1 MTISSQDDTD
11 LNAKAAT
18 PQYPDWGIESKQF
31 FEDLASGKQTRRFL
45 YDVPSNGSPLDIEN
59 PQIGDAVTFRGQD
72 LIYGPD
78 SAWHE
83 DRPAEIDT
91 DTLVLPDD
99 NQMSDIPA
107 LHLLGVWPHDQKFAG
122 NEGYKQWDAYYWKG
136 ILMVMI
142 DGEWKAQENTPSP
155 ASPAIPLEQYDEL
168 VTRLA
173 GVFKEDGL
181 FNIVGRADVLPP
193 PTFYGEQDAF
203 IVRDEI
209 WVRTFDGQPIWQ
221 QVIMPQLVKE
231 QIRLYDERQKQK
243 EDLPPE
249 FPSHSHEHQVEDK
262 GAMARD
268 LMTEK
273 ALVKTLRRARI
284 KYLCYLWFMILLIV
298 SAIVVAGYAY
308 IQRDLK
314 IGRYSDA
321 RECSIKVGNLTIT
334 GKRTYSYPAYSLWGQ
349 RWVQESDVQEVTVV
363 NLPGV
368 RLDIIGDAEPKY
380 WAYRFSD
387 GERGTQILKPAIK
400 YTFFTDKG
408 LIMATYGGFCQPV
421 DKQQIADDPKAAER
435 SIID

>member
-1 MTISSQDDTD
+1 MIISSQDDTD
-11 LNAKAAT
+11 LNAKTTT

-45 YDVPSNGSPLDIEN
+45 CDLPSTASLLDIEN
-59 PQIGDAVTFRGQD
+59 PQIGDAVTFRGQH

-78 SAWHE
+78 LAWHE
-83 DRPAEIDT
+83 DKPAEIDT
-91 DTLVLPDD
+91 EGLLEDVLPEND
-99 NQMSDIPA
+99 S
-107 LHLLGVWPHDQKFAG
+107 LHMLGTWPHDQEFPG
-122 NEGYKQWDAYYWKG
+122 PEGYKHLDAYFWKG
-136 ILMVMI
+136 RLAVMLNGKWEHQ
-142 DGEWKAQENTPSP
+142 DVAGTSVPPTPTV
-155 ASPAIPLEQYDEL
+155 PLEQYDAL
-168 VTRLA
+168 VTQLA
-173 GVFKEDGL
+173 SAFKEDGL
-181 FNIVGRADVLPP
+181 FNIVGRTDCLPMP
-193 PTFYGEQDAF
+193 ALYAEHDAF

-209 WVRTFDGQPIWQ
+209 WIRDFDGQAIWK
-221 QVIMPQLVKE
+221 QVYMPQLVKE
-231 QIRLYDERQKQK
+231 QIRLYDERQKVKAQ
-243 EDLPPE
+243 PE
-249 FPSHSHEHQVEDK
+249 PVPDVPVEDK

-298 SAIVVAGYAY
+298 SAFVVAGYAY

-408 LIMATYGGFCQPV
+408 LIMATYGGFCKPV
-421 DKQQIADDPKAAER
+421 DKQEVADDPKAAER